1 MTTKTRKPDT
11 KSRRAVIDHLKLE
24 GPQDAEALAAN
35 IGVSAMAVRQ
45 HLYTLE
51 GERLVTYEE
60 EPRPL
65 GRPAKLWRLTP
76 AADKFFPDGHQD
88 LTLGLLAAMREAFGP
103 QGLEKLLELRSAEQ
117 TDLYRKRVPEGGG
130 LGERL
135 EALAA
140 LRSEEGYMAEVQT
153 AGPDT
158 FLLVENHC
166 PICSAA
172 KVCQGLCAAELSVF
186 QAVLGDGVEIERSD
200 HILAGARRCAYR
212 VRSIKAR
219 TASRPAPADPEA
231 DSAQTKGFS

>member
-1 MTTKTRKPDT
+1 
-11 KSRRAVIDHLKLE
+11 
-24 GPQDAEALAAN
+24 
-35 IGVSAMAVRQ
+35 VRQ

-153 AGPDT
+153 PGPDT
-158 FLLVENHC
+158 FLLIENHC
-166 PICSAA
+166 PVCSAA
-172 KVCQGLCAAELSVF
+172 KICQGLCAAELSVF